1 MIQIKKIELFYI
13 FFVYY
18 MDINESTIL
27 LFKHVVEK
35 LELLN
40 FKCKTLEELLDG
52 VRAFYSAKE

>member
-1 MIQIKKIELFYI
+1 
-13 FFVYY
+13 
-18 MDINESTIL
+18 MDIDESTIL